1 MLASFNLSSAW
12 EGEVNLCMPVPWFRK
27 LLSQPFSLI
36 LARKASTK
44 RWHFFQQSNP
54 SVLCWKKCH
63 LFAQTYTFFPRDST
77 LFRQKQK
84 AKGREGFSMGRV
96 LTIGLLLTILC
107 GCWRWCW
114 WGCCSRLSIGTLVI
128 AVATLLVVG
137 TLLMTSGGKLCN
149 TLKSSLQKA
158 ADIKNKYK
166 KFPLTG
172 MSWNGRTNKWTN

>member
-36 LARKASTK
+36 LARKAST
-44 RWHFFQQSNP
+44 
-54 SVLCWKKCH
+54 KKCH

-114 WGCCSRLSIGTLVI
+114 WGCCSRLSIGALVI

-137 TLLMTSGGKLCN
+137 TLLMTSGGKSCN

-172 MSWNGRTNKWTN
+172 MS